1 MFGFPPKKVLR
12 QELIRKLIPGSTGE
26 EGRVRGQ
33 AREKRGAPRWAPRA
47 RSRWRPS
54 ESPGGA
60 CPHCKMGN
68 CSIYTPTLVI
78 LCAQNK
84 RPWDHRKFLDSDGKC
99 RHPKWEAVIMLE
111 IVQVKGA
118 HRGQE
123 EKGGIGR
130 LCVMPLGK

>member
-1 MFGFPPKKVLR
+1 MFGFPPKQVLR

-26 EGRVRGQ
+26 ESRVRGQ
-33 AREKRGAPRWAPRA
+33 AREKRGVPRA

-60 CPHCKMGN
+60 CPRCKMEN
-68 CSIYTPTLVI
+68 CSIYAPTLVI
-78 LCAQNK
+78 LCTQNK
-84 RPWDHRKFLDSDGKC
+84 RPWDHSEFLDSDGKC
-99 RHPKWEAVIMLE
+99 SHPGWEAVSMLQ

-123 EKGGIGR
+123 EKGGVGR